1 MKVNQIGIQ
10 SYQQLNRRDNAAI
23 QKENS
28 SARGTDS
35 TLVIEPQVES
45 STSKLA
51 IKAPDNSYAE
61 YLTADEKR
69 ALDLLFSRFK
79 DTGRF
84 GAYSPAEN
92 ENTATD
98 ATLGRII
105 DVKV

>member
-1 MKVNQIGIQ
+1 MKVNPIGIQ

-28 SARGTDS
+28 NARSTDS
-35 TLVIEPQVES
+35 TVVIEPQVES

-51 IKAPDNSYAE
+51 VKAPDSSYAE

-92 ENTATD
+92 DNTASD
-98 ATLGRII
+98 AALGRVI